1 MEPRKVASMQD
12 VVVSHLT
19 ETLEL
24 FGWNKT
30 RTALAL
36 DLDRR
41 TVIRMIER
49 YKLKRPGR
57 VPAGERKAAEAVA

>member
-1 MEPRKVASMQD
+1 MEPKKVASMQD
-12 VVVSHLT
+12 VIRTHLF

-24 FGWNKT
+24 FRWNRT
-30 RTALAL
+30 RAAIAL

-49 YKLKRPGR
+49 FQLKRAPK
-57 VPAGERKAAEAVA
+57 PEASQEAVA